1 MRETRTLGS
10 AEATTAAWMRAG
22 HGLAGALLV
31 LLAGCGD
38 DVPAGALDAGPPGCV
53 PEEAAWTGEV
63 QALVAERCG
72 TCHGEAPN
80 FGAPFP
86 IVDYAPLIEG
96 PEGARI
102 VDRMAVR
109 VGEGSMPPVGIEQ
122 PSFSQRD
129 AIVRWAS
136 CGEQTADPIGGTGAS
151 RPPFGSPAESPTGL
165 ETIDLL
171 AEEFEVR
178 VTDTDRY
185 VDFDFANLTDEDV
198 FIRRFEPVI
207 DESRV
212 LHHLTLRRGDP
223 MMGDAGMEYVYAWA
237 PGTGPFEFPEGG
249 IRLTGDDVLRLQI
262 HYNNGARLE
271 DVRDS
276 SGIRLYV
283 GPVAGTEFVMSDPGP
298 GAFGFSVPARSTETV
313 ERTCRVNSP
322 VSVLTSMPHMHE
334 IGQSFELL
342 VDGEVQLSLEG
353 WSFENQLF
361 YELPLELDVGQELT
375 VRCTFQNAGS
385 DDVFAGPRTEDEMC
399 YAFTYVSPAT
409 EGFCGPAGV
418 SELEYEPGL
427 CISDPTAVTTVV
439 PTATEDSP
447 VFDEVTELADA
458 LRPATRALLV
468 TDFPALTT
476 VADITFAG
484 QLRHEAGRVE
494 VDGAIHIVAPFEG
507 AEEGLQVPLSAAGRL
522 QTPGAPSLFD
532 TDCPGPGVAPFTVG
546 TVDGVPAMRFD
557 LGEDLDMSIVVWVFF
572 D

>member
-1 MRETRTLGS
+1 MQDSLHGATR
-10 AEATTAAWMRAG
+10 
-22 HGLAGALLV
+22 ALLGRALV
-31 LLAGCGD
+31 GTLLLLAACGD
-38 DVPAGALDAGPPGCV
+38 DPAAGLDAGAPSCV
-53 PEEAAWTGEV
+53 PDEAAWTSEV

-72 TCHGEAPN
+72 TCHGETPN

-86 IVDYAPLIEG
+86 LVDYAPLVEG
-96 PEGARI
+96 PEGMRI

-122 PSFSQRD
+122 PSFAQRD
-129 AIVRWAS
+129 AIVGWAS

-151 RPPFGSPAESPTGL
+151 RPPFRSPEDAPTGL
-165 ETIDLL
+165 ETLDLL
-171 AEEFEVR
+171 AGEFEVR
-178 VTDTDRY
+178 ATDTDRY
-185 VDFDFANLTDEDV
+185 VDFDFANLTAEDV

-223 MMGDAGMEYVYAWA
+223 AMGDAAMEYVYAWA

-262 HYNNGARLE
+262 HYNNGAGLE

-298 GAFGFSVPARSTETV
+298 GAFGFSIPARSAETV
-313 ERTCRVNSP
+313 ERTCRVNSA
-322 VSVLTSMPHMHE
+322 VTVLTSMPHMHE

-361 YELPLELDVGQELT
+361 YELPLELNVGQELT

-409 EGFCGPAGV
+409 EGFCGPTGV
-418 SELEYEPGL
+418 SELDYEPGL
-427 CISDPTAVTTVV
+427 CISDPTAVSTVV
-439 PTATEDSP
+439 PTATETAP
-447 VFDEVTELADA
+447 VFDETAELPDA

-468 TDFPALTT
+468 TDFPALTA

-484 QLRHEAGRVE
+484 QLRHAAGRVE
-494 VDGAIHIVAPFEG
+494 LDGAIHIVADFEG
-507 AEEGLQVPLSAAGRL
+507 AEEGTQVPLTAAGML
-522 QTPGAPSLFD
+522 QTPGVPSLFD
-532 TDCPGPGVAPFTVG
+532 TDCPAPGVAPFTVG
-546 TVDGVPAMRFD
+546 TVEGVPAVRFD
-557 LGEDLDMSIVVWVFF
+557 LGEDLAVSVVVWVFF